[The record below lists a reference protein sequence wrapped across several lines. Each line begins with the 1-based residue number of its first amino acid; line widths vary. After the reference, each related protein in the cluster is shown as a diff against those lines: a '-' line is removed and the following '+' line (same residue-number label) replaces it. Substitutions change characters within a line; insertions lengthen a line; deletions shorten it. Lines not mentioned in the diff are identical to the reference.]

1 MLAQAQQ
8 KLPHPQ
14 EGGVGTQGSEPGGRN
29 VAQGSREEWGSWG
42 VNYEG
47 EVEAQGS
54 EQGGRHEAPGQ

>member
-1 MLAQAQQ
+1 M
-8 KLPHPQ
+8 
-14 EGGVGTQGSEPGGRN
+14 
-29 VAQGSREEWGSWG
+29 AQGSREEWGPWG